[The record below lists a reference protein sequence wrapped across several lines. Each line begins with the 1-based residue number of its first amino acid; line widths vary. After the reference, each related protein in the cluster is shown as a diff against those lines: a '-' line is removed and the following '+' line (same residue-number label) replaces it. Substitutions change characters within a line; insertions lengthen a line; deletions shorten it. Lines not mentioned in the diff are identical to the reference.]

1 MQKKLIALAI
11 AAAFSTPVL
20 AADAS
25 VYGIIDGGIASI
37 SSDGHKSDM
46 RAVSGG
52 LSASRIGVNASEDL
66 DNGMKV
72 SINVEYGMDTQ
83 KDTAAAGP
91 FTTRQ
96 EMLALSGDFGKLSTG
111 YLHTVAF
118 FFNLKYD
125 PTYGSLISPLQAI
138 NSGAGS
144 FLGTAARMTQTIAYA
159 TPKMGPFSAE
169 VNYSTGNADG
179 ANSGLASNN
188 NTVSNKTTIMLLSGT
203 YADGPLSVSA
213 VYGKDSSDFTTFQS
227 KTDTILGASYDLGV
241 AKVMGT
247 YVSSKTATTN
257 TLFSFSGVMPMGSGS
272 VIASYAANSRA
283 AASTNGNGFMV
294 GYLQSL
300 SKATTAYV
308 AFESVQNDSGTFTH
322 TVMNNSLTTG
332 LTAGGSSNL
341 IIAGLRKKF

>member
-37 SSDGHKSDM
+37 SSDGHESDM

-83 KDTAAAGP
+83 KDTAATGP

-213 VYGKDSSDFTTFQS
+213 VYGKDSSDFT
-227 KTDTILGASYDLGV
+227 
-241 AKVMGT
+241 
-247 YVSSKTATTN
+247 
-257 TLFSFSGVMPMGSGS
+257 
-272 VIASYAANSRA
+272 
-283 AASTNGNGFMV
+283 
-294 GYLQSL
+294 
-300 SKATTAYV
+300 
-308 AFESVQNDSGTFTH
+308 
-322 TVMNNSLTTG
+322 
-332 LTAGGSSNL
+332 
-341 IIAGLRKKF
+341 